1 MTSILDI
8 GCRYGIFP
16 LFKHCYKEFAYLG
29 VDADY
34 DEIKRLKKKYKKF
47 KNIKFFNTFLSNE
60 NKTVNFNIHA
70 HHGYSTTKKIN
81 SDSIWFGK
89 IRNKEKKILKK
100 KKLKSFKSSDWIKSN
115 IDDNIILKLDIEGS
129 ELDFLKGLSKDNL
142 NKIEAIVTEAHFD
155 QPYLTDTN
163 FGSLFTFLRK
173 EGYWLVN
180 IDIDFQKVSLYS
192 DSSDRIPICSTS
204 IFLKKNYNPSKLI
217 LSNPEIICETLH
229 ILNLTALLIEF
240 CKKIG
245 FKKLKKFKIFN
256 LLKFKIGHR
265 FNELKNELH
274 LSHKVLNQ
282 EFFKMFGEELPDKS
296 DFFESDF
303 YNPY

>member
-100 KKLKSFKSSDWIKSN
+100 KI
-115 IDDNIILKLDIEGS
+115 
-129 ELDFLKGLSKDNL
+129 
-142 NKIEAIVTEAHFD
+142 
-155 QPYLTDTN
+155 
-163 FGSLFTFLRK
+163 
-173 EGYWLVN
+173 
-180 IDIDFQKVSLYS
+180 
-192 DSSDRIPICSTS
+192 
-204 IFLKKNYNPSKLI
+204 
-217 LSNPEIICETLH
+217 
-229 ILNLTALLIEF
+229 
-240 CKKIG
+240 
-245 FKKLKKFKIFN
+245 KKF
-256 LLKFKIGHR
+256 
-265 FNELKNELH
+265 
-274 LSHKVLNQ
+274 
-282 EFFKMFGEELPDKS
+282 
-296 DFFESDF
+296 
-303 YNPY
+303 